1 MKRTLL
7 LACLLL
13 FAAQPAIAQQA
24 APASSQAR
32 INITGWRL
40 ECDAQTKLACHLS
53 NQITQLPTGGLIIS
67 MTMVPIANGK
77 TQLTMQVPLGAAVGA
92 PIIVNLGNG
101 VKQNYT
107 YLTCS
112 QQGCFASATVQDAVL
127 AAMRAGKTEMKVTY
141 TILDQTLAPHDIN
154 ASIALTGFS
163 EVYDKLK

>member
-1 MKRTLL
+1 MKRISL

-13 FAAQPAIAQQA
+13 LVAQPAIAQQA
-24 APASSQAR
+24 APASQAR

-67 MTMVPIANGK
+67 MTMVPVANGK
-77 TQLTMQVPLGAAVGA
+77 IQLTMQVPLGAAVGT
-92 PIIVNLGNG
+92 PISVNLGNG
-101 VKQNYT
+101 VTQNYP

-112 QQGCFASATVQDAVL
+112 QQGCFATATVQDAVL
-127 AAMRAGKTEMKVTY
+127 TAMRAGKVEMKVTY
-141 TILDQTLAPHDIN
+141 TILDQTLTPHDIN
-154 ASIALTGFS
+154 ASIALTGFP

>member
-1 MKRTLL
+1 MKRLSL

-13 FAAQPAIAQQA
+13 LAAQPAIAQQA
-24 APASSQAR
+24 PAASQTR
-32 INITGWRL
+32 FNITGWRL

-67 MTMVPIANGK
+67 MTMVPVASGK
-77 TQLTMQVPLGAAVGA
+77 TQLTLQVPLGAAVGT

-101 VKQNYT
+101 VTQNYP

-112 QQGCFASATVQDAVL
+112 QQGCFATATVQDAVL
-127 AAMRAGKTEMKVTY
+127 AAMRAGKGEMKVTY
-141 TILDQTLAPHDIN
+141 TLLDQTLAPHDIN

>member
-1 MKRTLL
+1 MKRTSI

-13 FAAQPAIAQQA
+13 LAAQPALAQQTG
-24 APASSQAR
+24 PTSSQAR

-67 MTMVPIANGK
+67 MTMVPVANGK
-77 TQLTMQVPLGAAVGA
+77 TQLTMQVPLGAAVGT
-92 PIIVNLGNG
+92 PIIVSLGNG
-101 VKQNYT
+101 VTQNYS
-107 YLTCS
+107 YLTCA

-127 AAMRAGKTEMKVTY
+127 AAMRAGKSEMKVTY
-141 TILDQTLAPHDIN
+141 TLLDQTLAPHDVN
-154 ASIALTGFS
+154 ASIAMTGFS